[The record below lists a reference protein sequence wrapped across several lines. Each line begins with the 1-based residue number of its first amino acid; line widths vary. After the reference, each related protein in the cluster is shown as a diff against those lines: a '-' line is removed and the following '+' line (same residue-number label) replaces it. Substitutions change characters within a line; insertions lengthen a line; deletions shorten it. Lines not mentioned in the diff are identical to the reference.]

1 MLTPS
6 ETIPHYV
13 KKQCKQ
19 VYKHKLVIQTPLI
32 YLQTFSK
39 KQFLITKMFVHYLC
53 ISYLFPI
60 LALSLPFFS
69 FWFSFI
75 FLFQLFKVQA

>member
-19 VYKHKLVIQTPLI
+19 VYKHKLVIQTHLI

-39 KQFLITKMFVHYLC
+39 KQFLTLLNHSMI
-53 ISYLFPI
+53 
-60 LALSLPFFS
+60 
-69 FWFSFI
+69 
-75 FLFQLFKVQA
+75 